1 MGGVS
6 RVFSVLTHRFSTPDC
21 AEEHSPRAHADHP
34 EKPGVAR
41 SPGGGTD
48 SPAKRRRRGSPQMC
62 LESVW
67 SFTEY
72 PDSCRAWFTAF
83 FFR

>member
-6 RVFSVLTHRFSTPDC
+6 RVFSVLTPRFSTPDC
-21 AEEHSPRAHADHP
+21 AEENAPHAHQA
-34 EKPGVAR
+34 PGVPR

-48 SPAKRRRRGSPQMC
+48 SPAKRRRRAKPQMC